1 MICSLLGP
9 HWDVSRNQAAAHT
22 EEKLNNPQAD
32 DEGSVLS
39 VGEIVFGEISL
50 TSPESWYFAESTERT
65 LISEPEYSSHDNGGK
80 VAYKEAG
87 GANTSTDSAEGN
99 SGSAAEAAHIDTD
112 EKEDESIEEKKC

>member
-9 HWDVSRNQAAAHT
+9 HWDISRNQAAAHT

-50 TSPESWYFAESTERT
+50 ASPVSGCFAESAEGT
-65 LISEPEYSSHDNGGK
+65 LVSESVDRSHDNGSE
-80 VAYKEAG
+80 VDE
-87 GANTSTDSAEGN
+87 
-99 SGSAAEAAHIDTD
+99 AEA
-112 EKEDESIEEKKC
+112 